1 MKKRRLLFAAVLLIG
16 SLLSGCS
23 AIEDA
28 TDITFTIDRSTV
40 FTVTENALTTTAYNL
55 DLNDSEDYRK
65 YKGKIKQVEIDYV
78 RYSIATNTGG
88 GGQAELYANV
98 LGGPFGTATKVAG
111 PISFAAGETRGAAD
125 VAWLNKVYFENL
137 LASGQLSVWVVAA
150 GTNVNLTLPVSIR
163 VRITANPL

>member
-1 MKKRRLLFAAVLLIG
+1 MLFAAVLLIG
-16 SLLSGCS
+16 SLLGGCDTV
-23 AIEDA
+23 EDA
-28 TDITFTIDRSTV
+28 LDITFTIERSTV

-98 LGGPFGTATKVAG
+98 YLGGLSLPLPRWPDPSALR
-111 PISFAAGETRGAAD
+111 PSETRGAAD

-163 VRITANPL
+163 VRVTANPL